1 MKFGDIFGTQLGY
14 LSASSP
20 ATVPHSSAPWHRVRC
35 PKLMLTGTKKVSRG
49 MRTLIPVLLPPE
61 LGPSVLL
68 STQNHWSSWQ
78 WMVHGHGRSQVSM
91 EGPAKGTP
99 GRRQRAAGY
108 RWEPGPEEHNFPLKG
123 EPPNSGDEAFPCVSL
138 PLDILVWRGWGRGRG
153 CGEGKCWEPALPAA
167 VLGRVLVSP
176 VVCFGLEL
184 ALVQQGEQLGDLL
197 QGRKSLLSPGLA
209 TQAASCQDVPPS
221 PSAFL

>member
-1 MKFGDIFGTQLGY
+1 M
-14 LSASSP
+14 
-20 ATVPHSSAPWHRVRC
+20 C
-35 PKLMLTGTKKVSRG
+35 PKLMFTGTKKVSRA
-49 MRTLIPVLLPPE
+49 MRTLIPVLLSPE

-68 STQNHWSSWQ
+68 STQNHESSWQ
-78 WMVHGHGRSQVSM
+78 GMAQGHGRAQVSM

-108 RWEPGPEEHNFPLKG
+108 HCEPGPEEHNLPLKG
-123 EPPNSGDEAFPCVSL
+123 EPPNSGDEASLCVSL
-138 PLDILVWRGWGRGRG
+138 LLEVLAWWGWGRGRG
-153 CGEGKCWEPALPAA
+153 RGEGKCWEPALPAA

-221 PSAFL
+221 PPAFL